1 MRLYEF
7 RYGFGPFEGDFVFI
21 CNSKSLYVEEARLN
35 AYHHCRNLILA
46 EIDSHKEAFLDDEG
60 NIIEEDFKDSY
71 DYFMNE
77 MTEKLTNLENNRVE
91 FIEKGRVNIGS
102 YTTISMR
109 SIEAVEV

>member
-1 MRLYEF
+1 MFTYHREYCKCSNL
-7 RYGFGPFEGDFVFI
+7 G
-21 CNSKSLYVEEARLN
+21 
-35 AYHHCRNLILA
+35 HHCRNLILA
-46 EIDSHKEAFLDDEG
+46 EIDRHKETFLDDKG
-60 NIIEEDFKDSY
+60 NLIEEDFKDSY